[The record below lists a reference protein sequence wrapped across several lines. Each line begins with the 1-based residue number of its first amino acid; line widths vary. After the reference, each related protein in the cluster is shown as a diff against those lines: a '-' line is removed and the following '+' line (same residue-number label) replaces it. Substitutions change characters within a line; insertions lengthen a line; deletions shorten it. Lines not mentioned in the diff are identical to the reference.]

1 MGNQAER
8 GLAEAGGRIASMDQ
22 FRGYCV
28 AGMWVVNFLSGFTAI
43 HSILKHNN
51 TYFSYADSIMPAFLF
66 AAGFSYRLTLLRR
79 TSRDGR
85 PAAGRHAILR
95 SLALILLSLTLAGVA
110 PAASGWDQLTGDA
123 VREFLARLLK
133 ADLWNVLA
141 IIGAVQL
148 FCLPVAS
155 ASAGARLLTVAVFLA
170 VHAALSYAFNY
181 EFVYGRPNW
190 LDGYW
195 GAADTRAWD
204 GGFFGLLMWSVPL
217 LGGTLAYDI
226 VSGTG
231 PGGPHVRRLVGVG
244 AAFMAC
250 GYGLSCL
257 AMLYAAAPEQ
267 PAPVPHPSPV
277 MPPFERFG
285 SRPLTAF
292 LADPPFI
299 APPPQEV
306 RPLSYWTMDK
316 RLVTP
321 SFILFATGFAFAL
334 YGGFVLACD
343 LRGWRSETFR
353 MLGQNALVAYLL
365 HYPVERSIHALMP
378 EDVPWWWC
386 LLGLALFVAIMMLF
400 VRYLDRRKLYLRL

>member
-1 MGNQAER
+1 MGNEAER
-8 GLAEAGGRIASMDQ
+8 GLAVAGGRIASMDQ

-43 HSILKHNN
+43 HRVLKHNN

-79 TSRDGR
+79 TTRDGR
-85 PAAGRHAILR
+85 SAAYRHAILR
-95 SLALILLSLTLAGVA
+95 SLALILLSLTLSGVPLAA
-110 PAASGWDQLTGDA
+110 PSWDQLTWAA
-123 VREFLARLLK
+123 VWEFLAKLLK

-148 FCLPVAS
+148 LVLPVAA
-155 ASAGARLLTVAVFLA
+155 ASAGFRLLTIAAFLA
-170 VHAALSYAFNY
+170 GHAALSYGFNY

-190 LDGYW
+190 LDRYW
-195 GAADTRAWD
+195 GAAGTRAWD

-226 VSGTG
+226 LSGSAPEG
-231 PGGPHVRRLVGVG
+231 RHVRRLVGVG
-244 AAFMAC
+244 TALMAC

-257 AMLYAAAPEQ
+257 ARLYEAAPGES
-267 PAPVPHPSPV
+267 ALATHPSPV

-285 SRPLTAF
+285 VRRLTAL
-292 LADPPFI
+292 LADPPFV
-299 APPPQEV
+299 APPPPEV

-316 RLVTP
+316 RMVTP

-343 LRGWRSETFR
+343 LRGWRSDTFR
-353 MLGQNALVAYLL
+353 TLGQNALVAYLL
-365 HYPVERSIHALMP
+365 HYPVEHSVHALMP
-378 EDVPWWWC
+378 DDVPWWWC
-386 LLGLALFVAIMMLF
+386 LLGLALFLAIMMLF

>member
-1 MGNQAER
+1 MGNQEER

-28 AGMWVVNFLSGFTAI
+28 AGMWFVNFLSGFTVI
-43 HSILKHNN
+43 PRILKHNN
-51 TYFSYADSIMPAFLF
+51 TYFSFADSIMPAFLF

-79 TSRDGR
+79 TARDGR
-85 PAAGRHAILR
+85 PAAYRHAILR
-95 SLALILLSLTLAGVA
+95 SLALILLSLTLSGVSPVA
-110 PAASGWDQLTGDA
+110 PSWDQLTGNA
-123 VREFLARLLK
+123 LWEFLARLLK

-148 FCLPVAS
+148 LCLPVAA
-155 ASAGARLLTVAVFLA
+155 ASAGARLLTIAVFLA
-170 VHAALSYAFNY
+170 IHAALSYSFNY

-190 LDGYW
+190 MDAYW
-195 GAADTRAWD
+195 GAAGTRAWD
-204 GGFFGLLMWSVPL
+204 GGFFGVLMWSIPL

-226 VSGTG
+226 LSGIG
-231 PGGPHVRRLVGVG
+231 SGGPHVRRLVGVG
-244 AAFMAC
+244 AALMAC

-257 AMLYAAAPEQ
+257 AMLYEVVPGQ
-267 PAPVPHPSPV
+267 PAPAPPPSPV
-277 MPPFERFG
+277 MPPFDRLG

-292 LADPPFI
+292 LADPPFV
-299 APPPQEV
+299 APPPPEV

-343 LRGWRSETFR
+343 LRGWRSDTFR
-353 MLGQNALVAYLL
+353 MLGQNPLVAYLL

-378 EDVPWWWC
+378 DDGPWWWC
-386 LLGLALFVAIMMLF
+386 MLGLALFLAIMLLF